1 MPAKVTPR
9 RLADMLDAG
18 EEFVLLDT
26 RGDESYDSWHV
37 RGAEQFPFGADEE
50 LTDDRKAELDALLDG
65 RDRIVTIC
73 AKGVTSDHFAEELS
87 EAGYDVA
94 VVTGGME
101 AWSQV
106 YDAVPVETDGP
117 AEIVQVQRR
126 AKGCLG
132 YVVADPETG
141 EAGVVDATRHAA
153 EFRAVA
159 DERDWEITRVF
170 DTHVHADHVSG
181 GRELAAE
188 LGVPYHLSEAARERD
203 VTYDFAPLGRNEAVE
218 VGDVQLKALRVPGHT
233 TESVNLL
240 VNREAV
246 LTADTLHV
254 GSVGRTELES
264 EAQRASDSR
273 AAEPRDGG
281 DEDAAAGARMQYESL
296 HRTVL
301 AEPDDLAVLPGH
313 VEVTSDGEFAHG
325 APGEPVRATV
335 GEARTTFDLLQLAED
350 EFVERL
356 TAGDQEKPPSFE
368 RIIAVN
374 RGAESVE
381 QSEATE
387 MEMGPNNCS
396 A

>member
-9 RLADMLDAG
+9 RLADMLDTG

-37 RGAEQFPFGADEE
+37 RGAEQFPFDAEE
-50 LTDDRKAELDALLDG
+50 DLTDDRKAELDDLLDG
-65 RDRIVTIC
+65 QDEIVTIC
-73 AKGVTSDHFAEELS
+73 AKGITSDHFAEELS
-87 EAGYDVA
+87 EAGYDDVA

-132 YVVADPETG
+132 YLVADPGAG
-141 EAGVVDATRHAA
+141 EAAVVDATRHAA
-153 EFRAVA
+153 EFRAAA
-159 DERDWEITRVF
+159 DERDWEITRVL

-181 GRELAAE
+181 GRDLAAE

-203 VTYDFAPLGRNEAVE
+203 VAYDFAPLDRNEVVE
-218 VGDVQLKALRVPGHT
+218 VGDVQLKALRAPGHT

-254 GSVGRTELES
+254 GSVGRTELEF
-264 EAQRASDSR
+264 
-273 AAEPRDGG
+273 G
-281 DEDAAAGARMQYESL
+281 DEDAAEGARMQYESL
-296 HRTVL
+296 HRTIL

-313 VEVTSDGEFAHG
+313 VEVTGDGEFAYG
-325 APGEPVRATV
+325 RPGEPVRATV
-335 GEARTTFDLLQLAED
+335 GEARTAFDLLRASED

-356 TAGDQEKPPSFE
+356 TAGDREKPPNFE

-374 RGAESVE
+374 RGAEDVPMD
-381 QSEATE
+381 EATE
-387 MEMGPNNCS
+387 LELGPNNCS